1 MGQVKKHKDIQ
12 NMENAKKDSKI
23 SHVTYVLSI
32 GVIPNMDGTFNII
45 PEVASTVK
53 IVKIIFRYLH

>member
-1 MGQVKKHKDIQ
+1 
-12 NMENAKKDSKI
+12 MENAKKDSKI

-53 IVKIIFRYLH
+53 IVKIIFRYLHWWI